1 MAKVKIGWKTLQHFG
16 KTQITDLLLKLQNHA
31 TKKKHFTALLIPPRI
46 IAPVSFKAV
55 YPKTHQ
61 WRTLWEK
68 QNKTKKPRAPKQ
80 KRNLRSYSYGCS
92 LT

>member
-61 WRTLWEK
+61 WRTLGKTK
-68 QNKTKKPRAPKQ
+68 QNKKTKSSKTEEK
-80 KRNLRSYSYGCS
+80 LEVI
-92 LT
+92 